1 MSTEIEKKDSTW
13 QSNVLQFWSGLI
25 SLIWL
30 DGTINF
36 IFRFVAKTSELLLA
50 IGIVISAAD
59 FLTDGR
65 LMHNN
70 LILSD
75 AWAWTQAIA
84 IESSSGVVL
93 MYALQ
98 SFKEKD
104 KVKGWVYT
112 ILAAMLAL
120 VGGVML
126 LTQIV
131 LNTTG
136 INMVTQGPI
145 AFVIA
150 MAVARAVVSIAYIVM
165 CRIKHIRFSGLIE
178 QIDSQPAPVIDI
190 KSEIDSAVAHAIA
203 SAMQQLQSMQAHQ
216 FDIAIQEVKRTVIEE
231 VTQHKLIAMP
241 KSIDSP
247 PAKVVDSKI
256 AIDRLAIVKDA
267 LIANPK
273 ITDPKL
279 AELASCSI
287 NTARKYKRIA
297 KEA

>member
-1 MSTEIEKKDSTW
+1 MSEVIVEQPVKW
-13 QSNVLQFWSGLI
+13 QKMTRFWSGLI

-70 LILSD
+70 LILAD

-98 SFKEKD
+98 SFKERD
-104 KVKGWVYT
+104 KAKGVVYT
-112 ILAAMLAL
+112 VLAAMLAL

-178 QIDSQPAPVIDI
+178 EIDSKPAPAIDI
-190 KSEIDSAVAHAIA
+190 KSEIDSAVATAITNA
-203 SAMQQLQSMQAHQ
+203 VQQLQSMQAHQ

-247 PAKVVDSKI
+247 SARVVDSKV

-267 LIANPK
+267 LLANPK

>member
-1 MSTEIEKKDSTW
+1 MSEVTSEQPIKW
-13 QSNVLQFWSGLI
+13 QKMLQFWSGLI

-70 LILSD
+70 LILAD
-75 AWAWTQAIA
+75 LWAWMQAIA

-98 SFKEKD
+98 ALKDKD
-104 KVKGWVYT
+104 KVKAWIY
-112 ILAAMLAL
+112 IALATTLAL

-165 CRIKHIRFSGLIE
+165 CRIKHIRFSGLIGDVVLATPNLADT
-178 QIDSQPAPVIDI
+178 IDEAI
-190 KSEIDSAVAHAIA
+190 KATLAIA
-203 SAMQQLQSMQAHQ
+203 IQDMQRQLQDLQQHQ

-241 KSIDSP
+241 KPS
-247 PAKVVDSKI
+247 KVVDSQPSN
-256 AIDRLAIVKDA
+256 IDRLSIARQA
-267 LIANPK
+267 LIANPEIK
-273 ITDPKL
+273 DK
-279 AELASCSI
+279 ELAALLGCSSI
-287 NTARKYKRIA
+287 NTARSWKQKALA

>member
-1 MSTEIEKKDSTW
+1 MSTEPVKPNGW
-13 QSNVLQFWSGLI
+13 LQFWSGLI

-104 KVKGWVYT
+104 QVKGWVYT

-178 QIDSQPAPVIDI
+178 QIDSKPVPAIDI

-241 KSIDSP
+241 KPSNVIDSQP
-247 PAKVVDSKI
+247 SN
-256 AIDRLAIVKDA
+256 IDRLSIARQA
-267 LIANPK
+267 LIANPEIK
-273 ITDPKL
+273 DK
-279 AELASCSI
+279 ELAALLGCSSI
-287 NTARKYKRIA
+287 NTARSWKQKALA